1 MPTINERV
9 DQLLTQHDLD
19 LIAFQN
25 GQIRDVISQ
34 INDLQGEI
42 VDLIKAAEPRSRRQ
56 LEQLLEQVNRA
67 IDRTYVAMAAQS
79 VEAFAGLAATESAAV
94 ASITRQAFRAPI
106 APDLISPEIALEI
119 VETGLV
125 PNDRNGLTVA
135 ERWARQRRGLK
146 DNTKDALNYAVQNN
160 QTLDDMLR
168 IIRGNRAL
176 QFRDGVVFK
185 SKAGAETLIRTATDT
200 VVNAAR
206 LASYQRN
213 AQAIR
218 GVQANAVLDN
228 RTTILC
234 RTRNGYA
241 WDLQTGRGF
250 RGTPISFPGPPPW
263 HFNCRTTL
271 VPIFK
276 SLEDLQAVLDPELSE
291 DIAQRGERFPIDGK
305 PAPTPTF
312 AKTFDAMSEAKQKA
326 TIGAGRLQLYKDGK
340 ITLKDLIDQQG
351 RTLTLAELKEK
362 YGTA

>member
-25 GQIRDVISQ
+25 GQIRDVVSQ
-34 INDLQGEI
+34 INELQGEI
-42 VDLIKAAEPRSRRQ
+42 VDLLKAAEPRSRRQ
-56 LEQLLEQVNRA
+56 LEQLLDQVNRA

-79 VEAFAGLAATESAAV
+79 VEAFVGLAATESAAV
-94 ASITRQAFRAPI
+94 ASITQQAFRAPI
-106 APDLISPEIALEI
+106 APKLISSEVALEI

-125 PNDRNGLTVA
+125 PNDRTGLTVA

-160 QTLDDMLR
+160 QTLDDMLG
-168 IIRGNRAL
+168 IIRGNRSL

-200 VVNAAR
+200 VINSAR

-213 AQAIR
+213 ANVIR

-250 RGTPISFPGPPPW
+250 RGTPISFPGTPPW

-271 VPIFK
+271 APIFK

-312 AKTFDAMSEAKQKA
+312 AKTFAAMSEAEQKA

-340 ITLKDLIDQQG
+340 ITLKDLLDQQG
-351 RTLTLAELKEK
+351 RTLTVRELKEK
-362 YGTA
+362 YGDA